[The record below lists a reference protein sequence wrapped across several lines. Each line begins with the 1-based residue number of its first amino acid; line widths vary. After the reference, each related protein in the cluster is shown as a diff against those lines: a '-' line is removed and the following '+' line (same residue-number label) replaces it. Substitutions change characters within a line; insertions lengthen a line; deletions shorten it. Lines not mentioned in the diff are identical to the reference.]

1 MTAKVYQLSTIEVHA
16 ALLRNNKVRIV
27 YQMMYFYSNVV
38 HREIRM
44 VIGLTFER
52 PYWIRGLNLMIAK

>member
-27 YQMMYFYSNVV
+27 YQMIYFYSNAV

-44 VIGLTFER
+44 VIVED
-52 PYWIRGLNLMIAK
+52 